1 MPCFEYDCLE
11 LLPVMNELPPP
22 LIPVPLDTIRR
33 AYHDLG
39 RLVNTDLL
47 TQVGDAAQLGER
59 KRECLNLLH
68 LIHQECTS

>member
-1 MPCFEYDCLE
+1 MPRFEYDCLE

-47 TQVGDAAQLGER
+47 TQVGTQAGMFEPPTPYSSGMYI
-59 KRECLNLLH
+59 LN
-68 LIHQECTS
+68 QVAN